1 VSLLAF
7 RSSAGP
13 LFSSVSSPSRKSAPF
28 PARERVV
35 PEVADDDIVAV
46 VAAHLVVF
54 PALDDPG
61 I

>member
-13 LFSSVSSPSRKSAPF
+13 LFSSVSSPSRKSV